1 MGVFL
6 QVYNLKV
13 DEKTHKADVSV
24 QYRVLRDKETE
35 PLKKFD
41 LAQDQIPEH
50 GEEMTLQN
58 MVTLGSFSPGKYKLE
73 VAITDNLAKQTITPT
88 SEFTVKPPAVAVA
101 AATAAPQGEVRRCE
115 LEVDSI

>member
-13 DEKTHKADVSV
+13 DDKTHKADASV

-41 LAQDQIPEH
+41 LTPDKIPQH
-50 GEEMTLQN
+50 GEEMTLEN
-58 MVTLGSFSPGKYKLE
+58 MITLGSLRPW
-73 VAITDNLAKQTITPT
+73 
-88 SEFTVKPPAVAVA
+88 
-101 AATAAPQGEVRRCE
+101 
-115 LEVDSI
+115 